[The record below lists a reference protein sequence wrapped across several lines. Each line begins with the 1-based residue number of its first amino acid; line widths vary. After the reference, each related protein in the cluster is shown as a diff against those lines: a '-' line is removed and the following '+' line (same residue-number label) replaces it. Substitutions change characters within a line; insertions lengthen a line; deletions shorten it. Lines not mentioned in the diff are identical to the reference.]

1 MEDTTTTDVFWG
13 TKKFLL
19 SRTFSQSFTIRN
31 FGLFQWFQAIQM
43 SSETGLTQTF
53 FLSKL
58 VEKYSVVK
66 IKFCWCV
73 NSLSLTLTK
82 QLKLCGLPLKNNN
95 QTLISACL
103 LPKYFMTGESV
114 RNQPD
119 RINRTLWT
127 VVRFLMLVLILSWS
141 CNLMVSQPVYFNIIF
156 YVPFCLC
163 SINTVCINSALNGHE
178 RVSRCR
184 SFHEGHTD
192 LCNLCRVN
200 QKGPQITRIVLGFII
215 PIWIQ

>member
-1 MEDTTTTDVFWG
+1 MICVEQTCCSFRGGWKTPPPLMFFEELKSFSYLGPSPKALLLG
-13 TKKFLL
+13 TLGY
-19 SRTFSQSFTIRN
+19 FSGS
-31 FGLFQWFQAIQM
+31 QAIQM

-58 VEKYSVVK
+58 VEKYTVVK

-127 VVRFLMLVLILSWS
+127 VVRFLMLMLILSWS

-163 SINTVCINSALNGHE
+163 SQYVLIVHWMDMSGWADAG
-178 RVSRCR
+178 VSMRDTLIYVTYV
-184 SFHEGHTD
+184 G
-192 LCNLCRVN
+192 
-200 QKGPQITRIVLGFII
+200 
-215 PIWIQ
+215 